1 MSDDIKMIELEN
13 LVLDN
18 QNPRLPEF
26 LPRDS
31 GSMIDYIAETT
42 SIEELMEVIAQN
54 GYFPGEP
61 LVAVPER
68 DNSGKD
74 TGKFIVVEGN
84 RRLTALKL
92 IQNPAIAN
100 TAGTKIHQ
108 IALHAKVKPTSIP
121 VVVRQTREE
130 VLPYLGFRHITG
142 IKQWEPLAKARYIEQ
157 IFHTTDNTLQLHERY
172 SEVARIIGSRTNYI
186 KRSLE
191 SLEIYKVIR
200 DMDFFEIESLDEDS
214 IKFAVL
220 STALADDKISKFI
233 GLRNDPASKAQ
244 SAATVSSTA
253 TFDIDAIRDLTK
265 WLYEKDKKNGRTR
278 VGESRNLREL
288 AAVVDSPKALSAF
301 RNGALLKVAYL
312 QTADITQDFIQFL
325 YEADSALV
333 EAASM
338 VATLDYDEEAL
349 QVIER
354 LKDNIRLISREL
366 QDKKR
371 SNDDEF

>member
-1 MSDDIKMIELEN
+1 MSDDIQKIK
-13 LVLDN
+13 LDN
-18 QNPRLPEF
+18 LLLDSQNPRLPEF
-26 LPRDS
+26 LPRDPET
-31 GSMIDYIAETT
+31 MIDYIAETT

-61 LVAVPER
+61 LVAVPEK
-68 DNSGKD
+68 NALGKM
-74 TGKFIVVEGN
+74 TGNYIVVEGN

-92 IQNPAIAN
+92 IQNPKIAK
-100 TAGTKIHQ
+100 TAGTKIYQ
-108 IALHAKVKPTSIP
+108 IAENAQEKPDLIP
-121 VVVRQTREE
+121 VVVRETREE

-142 IKQWEPLAKARYIEQ
+142 IKQWEPLAKARYIAQ
-157 IFHTTDNTLQLHERY
+157 IFFTTNDKLSLQERY
-172 SEVARIIGSRTNYI
+172 SEVARIIGSRSNYI

-200 DMDFFEIESLDEDS
+200 DKGFFEIEGLDEDS

-233 GLRNDPASKAQ
+233 GLRNEVTGKAQ
-244 SAATVSSTA
+244 TTSTVSSTS
-253 TFDIDAIRDLTK
+253 TFDINAIQDLTK
-265 WLYEKDKKNGRTR
+265 WLYEKDKKTGRTR

-288 AAVVDSPKALSAF
+288 AAVVDNTKALSAF

-312 QTADITQDFIQFL
+312 QTADVTQDFIQFL

-338 VATLDYDEEAL
+338 VATLDYDDEAL

-371 SNDDEF
+371 TKDDEF